1 MNTSEVIGIYTGSL
15 IFLFIIIFAYYIY
28 FKSEDFLW
36 RGSIV
41 TLLVLTISS
50 CITVI
55 IKSSIGQPLDA
66 GNIILSNLFAV
77 GVIIVPLLLVLYM
90 FPMIG
95 RAFENTVGYFFL
107 NKGDLTEVTGQL
119 FSSKSENTYDYNVFV
134 TQLFDDGADM
144 VTRLK
149 TVIAPFKDISLK
161 EPVADNNVSSLKNF
175 LSQKHGVSEAMLVS
189 LATIVSSMIVFMPMI
204 LPF

>member
-1 MNTSEVIGIYTGSL
+1 MNTSEVIGIYTGL
-15 IFLFIIIFAYYIY
+15 LVFLFIIIFVYYIY

-50 CITVI
+50 CITVV
-55 IKSSIGQPLDA
+55 IKSSIGQTLEA
-66 GNIILSNLFAV
+66 GDIILSNLFAV

-90 FPMIG
+90 FPIIG

-107 NKGDLTEVTGQL
+107 NKGDLTDVTSQL
-119 FSSKSENTYDYNVFV
+119 FTSHSGNKYDYNLFV

-149 TVIAPFKDISLK
+149 TAIVPFKDIYLM
-161 EPVADNNVSSLKNF
+161 EPVEDKVDRLKNF
-175 LSQKHGVSEAMLVS
+175 VSQKHGVSEATFVS
-189 LATIVSSMIVFMPMI
+189 LATIVSSMIVF
-204 LPF
+204 LPVLNQF

>member
-1 MNTSEVIGIYTGSL
+1 MNTSEVIGIYTGL
-15 IFLFIIIFAYYIY
+15 LVFLFIIIFVYYIY

-41 TLLVLTISS
+41 TVLVLTISS
-50 CITVI
+50 CITVV
-55 IKSSIGQPLDA
+55 IKSSIGQTLEA
-66 GNIILSNLFAV
+66 GDIILSNLFSV

-90 FPMIG
+90 FPIIG

-107 NKGDLTEVTGQL
+107 NKGDLTDVTSQL
-119 FSSKSENTYDYNVFV
+119 FNSHSGNKYDYNLFI

-149 TVIAPFKDISLK
+149 TAIVPFKDIYLM
-161 EPVADNNVSSLKNF
+161 EPVEDKVDRLKNF
-175 LSQKHGVSEAMLVS
+175 VSQKHGVSEATFVS
-189 LATIVSSMIVFMPMI
+189 LATIVSSMIVF
-204 LPF
+204 LPVLNQF